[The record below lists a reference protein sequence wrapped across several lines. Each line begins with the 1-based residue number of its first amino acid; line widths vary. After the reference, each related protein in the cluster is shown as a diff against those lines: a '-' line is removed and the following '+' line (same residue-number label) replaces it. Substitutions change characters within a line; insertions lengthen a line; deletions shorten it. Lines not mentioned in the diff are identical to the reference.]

1 MDKRYYKKR
10 DGSYYLKKTK
20 QEILKSID
28 INDLN
33 TFLPYL
39 KDMDYPYIEKEWNFK
54 VKRYGEEDG
63 NIFGRYI
70 ATMRFCVYRKF
81 TYKDSF
87 LFNRKEEVDFDFDK

>member
-1 MDKRYYKKR
+1 MNKKYYKKQ

-28 INDLN
+28 NNDLN

-39 KDMDYPYIEKEWNFK
+39 KDMDYPYIENEWNAK
-54 VKRYGEEDG
+54 VKHYGEKNG
-63 NIFGRYI
+63 SVFGRYI
-70 ATMRFCVYRKF
+70 ATMRLCAYRKF

-87 LFNRKEEVDFDFDK
+87 LFQ

>member
-1 MDKRYYKKR
+1 MDKKYYKKR
-10 DGSYYLKKTK
+10 DGSYYLEKTK

-28 INDLN
+28 NNDLN

-39 KDMDYPYIEKEWNFK
+39 KDMDYPYIEKEWNSK
-54 VKRYGEEDG
+54 VKHYEGKDG

-70 ATMRFCVYRKF
+70 ATMRLCAYREL

-87 LFNRKEEVDFDFDK
+87 LFKRKEEVDFDINN